1 MEKQKQ
7 QEEHIK
13 VSKELQRRINRMIRL
28 TLSDFK
34 VEALEQFDRNFE
46 REAFFNQKWARRK
59 YNDDTSRGLLVDTG
73 ALRRSITGHLTSH
86 RSVVIESTVPY
97 ARKHNYGFVGVEYVR
112 PFRRKRLNASEV
124 KSRKQ
129 IKVGGHNVRGFAR
142 KVRFPRRQFIGMH
155 PELEKALRAIFESNV
170 ADIASGPDSV

>member
-7 QEEHIK
+7 QEEHLK
-13 VSKELQRRINRMIRL
+13 VRKELRRRINKMIRL

-46 REAFFNQKWARRK
+46 REAFFNEKWARRK
-59 YNDDTSRGLLVDTG
+59 HNDDTSRGLLVDTG